1 MIEGE
6 RERVQAERQIMIMLL
21 LLLLKEGKLQDKTGA
36 VIDVRTTLNGNARTD
51 VVCML
56 RKCAV
61 DVGVAAALALAG
73 DDDDGRGGFGDVLY
87 I

>member
-1 MIEGE
+1 
-6 RERVQAERQIMIMLL
+6 MIMLL

-36 VIDVRTTLNGNARTD
+36 VIDVRTTLNGDARTD

-61 DVGVAAALALAG
+61 DAGAAAVLAG